1 MRIIS
6 GIYRGRKLYTLE
18 GLKTRPTL
26 DQTKEAIFSSIGGY
40 LNGQVILDV
49 FGGSGALSL
58 ESISRGASKAYI
70 IDNNIEAIDIIKK
83 NKEALRVQD
92 ELVIYHGSYEQIL
105 RKLTHIK
112 FDVIFL
118 DPPFRMKVI
127 DELIEFIIANNVI
140 SKWCK
145 KFSIDLNFP
154 VFISD
159 VFDYI
164 EPESVKPVMGLIK
177 KMDRQVFVSLSVKNA
192 KVEALCDKVVAI

>member
-127 DELIEFIIANNVI
+127 DELIEFIIDNNMLKDDGYIVAEYP
-140 SKWCK
+140 KEDVVNK
-145 KFSIDLNFP
+145 NYENFR
-154 VFISD
+154 VRLCRRYSSSE
-159 VFDYI
+159 V
-164 EPESVKPVMGLIK
+164 LILE
-177 KMDRQVFVSLSVKNA
+177 R
-192 KVEALCDKVVAI
+192 E

>member
-127 DELIEFIIANNVI
+127 DELIEFIIDNHMLKDDGYIVAEYPKEDVVNKNYE
-140 SKWCK
+140 
-145 KFSIDLNFP
+145 NFR
-154 VFISD
+154 VRLCRRYSSSE
-159 VFDYI
+159 V
-164 EPESVKPVMGLIK
+164 LILE
-177 KMDRQVFVSLSVKNA
+177 R
-192 KVEALCDKVVAI
+192 E

>member
-127 DELIEFIIANNVI
+127 DELCEFLIENDMIEEGGYIVAEYP
-140 SKWCK
+140 KE
-145 KFSIDLNFP
+145 
-154 VFISD
+154 D
-159 VFDYI
+159 VVNKDYDGYR
-164 EPESVKPVMGLIK
+164 VKLCRRYSSSEVLILEK
-177 KMDRQVFVSLSVKNA
+177 ED
-192 KVEALCDKVVAI
+192 

>member
-1 MRIIS
+1 MRIIA
-6 GIYRGRKLYTLE
+6 GMYRGRKLYTLE

-127 DELIEFIIANNVI
+127 DELIEFIIDNNMLKDDGYIVAEYP
-140 SKWCK
+140 KEDVVNK
-145 KFSIDLNFP
+145 NYENFR
-154 VFISD
+154 VRLCRRYSSSE
-159 VFDYI
+159 V
-164 EPESVKPVMGLIK
+164 LILE
-177 KMDRQVFVSLSVKNA
+177 R
-192 KVEALCDKVVAI
+192 E

>member
-105 RKLTHIK
+105 KKLTHIK

-127 DELIEFIIANNVI
+127 DELTEFIIDNNMLKDDGYIVAEYP
-140 SKWCK
+140 KEDVVNK
-145 KFSIDLNFP
+145 NYENFR
-154 VFISD
+154 VRLCRRYSSSE
-159 VFDYI
+159 V
-164 EPESVKPVMGLIK
+164 LILE
-177 KMDRQVFVSLSVKNA
+177 R
-192 KVEALCDKVVAI
+192 E

>member
-58 ESISRGASKAYI
+58 ESLSRGASKAYI

-127 DELIEFIIANNVI
+127 DELIEFIIDNNMLKDDGYIVAEYP
-140 SKWCK
+140 KEDVVNK
-145 KFSIDLNFP
+145 NYENFR
-154 VFISD
+154 VRLCRRYSSSE
-159 VFDYI
+159 V
-164 EPESVKPVMGLIK
+164 LILE
-177 KMDRQVFVSLSVKNA
+177 R
-192 KVEALCDKVVAI
+192 E

>member
-105 RKLTHIK
+105 KKLTHIK

-127 DELIEFIIANNVI
+127 DELIEFIIDNNMLKDDGYIVAEYP
-140 SKWCK
+140 KEDVVNK
-145 KFSIDLNFP
+145 NYENFR
-154 VFISD
+154 VRLCRRYSSSE
-159 VFDYI
+159 V
-164 EPESVKPVMGLIK
+164 LILE
-177 KMDRQVFVSLSVKNA
+177 R
-192 KVEALCDKVVAI
+192 E